1 MVVTLRMYDVHTFL
15 ASILVVEARSSLSTA
30 RLLLVM
36 ASGTVTCSPGANPL
50 DAGNF
55 VKRAAALR
63 DKYRAQAVTGGD
75 RRTLEPSVVVAR
87 PLNRNGV
94 RMSGERCEELFYTG
108 LP

>member
-1 MVVTLRMYDVHTFL
+1 MVVALRMYVFHTWL

-30 RLLLVM
+30 RLLLVL

-63 DKYRAQAVTGGD
+63 EKYRVQAVTGGD
-75 RRTLEPSVVVAR
+75 GRTLEPSVVVAH

-94 RMSGERCEELFYTG
+94 RMNGERCEELFSG
-108 LP
+108 VP

>member
-1 MVVTLRMYDVHTFL
+1 MYVFHILL
-15 ASILVVEARSSLSTA
+15 ASILVVEAPSSLSAA

-63 DKYRAQAVTGGD
+63 EKYRAQAVTGGD
-75 RRTLEPSVVVAR
+75 RRTLEPSVVVAH

-94 RMSGERCEELFYTG
+94 RMNGERCEELF
-108 LP
+108 